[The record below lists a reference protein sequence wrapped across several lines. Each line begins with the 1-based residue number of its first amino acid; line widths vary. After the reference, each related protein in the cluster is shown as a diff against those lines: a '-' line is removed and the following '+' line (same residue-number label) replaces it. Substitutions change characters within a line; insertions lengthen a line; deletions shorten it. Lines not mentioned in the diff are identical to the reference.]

1 MKYILAL
8 LAVCVSAPAAL
19 AEEYD
24 VMGVFCKSQ
33 DDLVKALYAGNH
45 GVFLP
50 DALMEYPNC
59 KIILLHSIKTNVE
72 FLGWVPAGILKVR
85 VYKGYTATP
94 VVLDDG
100 TELPDSAGEW
110 FFTPTGSSKIPLPTE
125 VRQIIPT

>member
-8 LAVCVSAPAAL
+8 LMILFTVNTAVAD
-19 AEEYD
+19 EYQ
-24 VMGVFCKSQ
+24 VTGVFCKNQ
-33 DDLVKALYAGNH
+33 NDLVTALYAGNN

-50 DALMEYPNC
+50 DALKEYPNC
-59 KIILLHSIKTNVE
+59 KTILQHSIRTNVE

-85 VYKGYTATP
+85 VYKGYTGTP

-100 TELPDSAGEW
+100 TELPDSTGEW

-125 VRQIIPT
+125 VRQVIPT